1 LQFTI
6 NLFNHYGY
14 IVLLIALMLELLAFP
29 LPGEALMTYCG
40 YVIYEQ
46 KMNLF
51 LSILVSAIGTSIGIT
66 LSYLIG
72 RALGISFFEKYGHI
86 IHLDKKRLDKI
97 SLWFQGYGN
106 KLLII
111 AFFIPGV
118 RHITGYF
125 SGITKISYKRFALN
139 AYFGAFIWTT
149 TFISLGKVL
158 GANWEKYHSLMKK
171 YLLIGS
177 IVIAIIV
184 VLVYLYRNYKQ
195 KIYTAAFEM
204 LNNGLKIFHSLGRI
218 KALIAGI
225 TVLFLVF
232 SALVIGLIQDFLAHE
247 FNEFDEVAKYLVIH
261 IFNENWIS
269 IMKIF
274 NNLSNKYVLILI
286 FIITAALIIIKGIN
300 KLHEIKLLSI
310 SFLGTGVLNYLLRIA
325 FHRIGPIGT
334 KYTFPSGEVLMTVVV
349 YGYLAYMILKYI
361 KKTWI
366 NAVIVSSYFVICI
379 ALGLSMVYFNLQYP
393 SDIVAGYEFGVVWLS
408 LNLVLLEVFRILPS
422 IKR

>member
-1 LQFTI
+1 MQFII

-247 FNEFDEVAKYLVIH
+247 FNEFDEVAKYLVVH
-261 IFNENWIS
+261 IFNENWLN

-274 NNLSNKYVLILI
+274 NNLSNKYVLISV

-300 KLHEIKLLSI
+300 KLHEIKFLSI
-310 SFLGTGVLNYLLRIA
+310 SFLGAGVLNYLLRIA

-334 KYTFPSGEVLMTVVV
+334 KFTFPSGEVLMTVVV

-361 KKTWI
+361 KKAWI

-422 IKR
+422 IKK